1 MRKAI
6 CHYSFHR
13 RYAEEKWDPR
23 RLVEEVRALGIE
35 GIDFHARLLGIPPAQ
50 AAGVIRSALAGSGLT
65 LSGFS
70 LGNDFNQE
78 DPARFR
84 SQVDAVKGWLP
95 VAAEIGAPV
104 SRVFGGHLPIEK
116 RQDPAAKAKG
126 RQWILDGLG
135 EVVKVAE
142 KLGVVLALEN
152 HGGLPCTGE
161 EQVEVIRAINSR
173 CLRATIDVG
182 NYLSGGQEGHVG
194 TAVAAGEAA
203 YVHFKDFR
211 KVPDA
216 TAPFGRKLVSCVVG
230 AGDVDHRA
238 CLRAL
243 MKSGYDGFVAL
254 EYEGVESEVTGVP
267 QSVAFMKQVMAE
279 VGA

>member
-13 RYAEEKWDPR
+13 RYAEEKWDPK
-23 RLVEEVRALGIE
+23 RLVREVRALGVE
-35 GIDFHARLLGIPPAQ
+35 GIDFHARLLGIPPPQ
-50 AAGVIRSALAGSGLT
+50 AAAVIRDALAGSGLT

-78 DPARFR
+78 DPAAFR
-84 SQVDAVKGWLP
+84 AQVDAVKGWLP

-104 SRVFGGHLPIEK
+104 SRIFGGHLPYDK

-126 RQWILDGLG
+126 RQRILDGLA
-135 EVVKVAE
+135 EVVRVAE

-161 EQVEVIRAINSR
+161 EQVEVLRVINSR
-173 CLRATIDVG
+173 CLKATIDVG

-194 TAVAAGEAA
+194 TAIAAADAA
-203 YVHFKDFR
+203 YVHFKDYK
-211 KVPDA
+211 KVADP
-216 TAPFGRKLVSCVVG
+216 TAPYGRKLVSCVVG
-230 AGDVDHRA
+230 QGDVDHRA

-243 MKSGYDGFVAL
+243 MKSGYTGFIAL
-254 EYEGVESEVTGVP
+254 EYEGIESEVTGVP
-267 QSVAFMKQVMAE
+267 QSVAFMNEVMSE
-279 VGA
+279 PTP